1 MCKVVTFLVIGGYL
15 FLFPFDFSR
24 YAAVSF
30 LANGHASWLFLKMSI
45 KSLYSHFYIKTLVN
59 SQLVKGGWSL
69 WNNLTW
75 NTMFVFKILN
85 ANVSI
90 FSPTLSPHNHTLIS
104 MLKEKRSLTFMCL
117 LLLAACFVPLSS
129 AASLSH
135 FLHDAL
141 SFFHHPAFVL
151 FRERNWIFRF
161 RLS

>member
-59 SQLVKGGWSL
+59 SQLVKGGW
-69 WNNLTW
+69 
-75 NTMFVFKILN
+75 FVEWFNMKHKVCI

-161 RLS
+161 CLS